1 MRDSLCKPR
10 RQWQQEF
17 TSSNKNLKRVKQ
29 WLCISKRINP
39 FLPKTHL
46 LILLRLIPDDFTCQS
61 ETHWAANYHPQAC
74 STTWVRDVENNS
86 GNYKEGADLYQLMST
101 KILANTLANHHQ
113 QRKPMARNQPEACR
127 CWDHDEMSSPRISRE
142 QSFLVPCR
150 YRDLEIT
157 EPKNRLPRTS
167 SALPI
172 KIYLLKVFPCFNSQ
186 EVE

>member
-86 GNYKEGADLYQLMST
+86 GNYKEGADLYQLLST
-101 KILANTLANHHQ
+101 KNLVDALANY
-113 QRKPMARNQPEACR
+113 QRTNQTPA
-127 CWDHDEMSSPRISRE
+127 DA
-142 QSFLVPCR
+142 
-150 YRDLEIT
+150 EIMM
-157 EPKNRLPRTS
+157 RHWR
-167 SALPI
+167 
-172 KIYLLKVFPCFNSQ
+172 
-186 EVE
+186 